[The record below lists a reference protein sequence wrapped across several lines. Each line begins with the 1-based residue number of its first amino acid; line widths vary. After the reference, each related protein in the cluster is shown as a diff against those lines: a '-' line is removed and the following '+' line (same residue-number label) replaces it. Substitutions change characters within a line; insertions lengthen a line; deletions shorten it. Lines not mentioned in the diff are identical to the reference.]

1 MSKFVLN
8 DMEAVKGK
16 QSFKKLSI
24 DGRCLFDE
32 FEIEMCK
39 NFQSEIESIY
49 AVMNDVANLKAVPKE
64 RFHFYDDAKGGH
76 REFEFKSR
84 HLRVY
89 GITIKGGK
97 LIILGGTKAKQKKD
111 ESSFRRLK
119 EQYLESLK
127 SNS

>member
-8 DMEAVKGK
+8 DVETVKGK

-24 DGRCLFDE
+24 DGRCPFDE
-32 FEIEMCK
+32 FEEEMCK
-39 NFQSEIESIY
+39 NFQSEVESIY
-49 AVMNDVANLKAVPKE
+49 AVMNNVANLKAVPTK

-89 GITIKGGK
+89 GITIEDGK

-111 ESSFRRLK
+111 ESSFRNLK
-119 EQYLESLK
+119 KQYLESLK
-127 SNS
+127 SKS